1 MGCDGSRPADCSIYK
16 SIYKPS
22 ILDLST
28 PLKEDRA
35 TSLTTLHAAAQPLHL
50 SELICHYLQS
60 RSLRS
65 SNTNLLARPS
75 WITTATFP
83 LGPFLSMHHLPGSV
97 LTSAANQR
105 PYKVTVLASSS
116 SSRARHFLII
126 GPDFHSLVSA
136 TGILC
141 HHHHHPFVYTARI
154 LRGAGSI

>member
-16 SIYKPS
+16 SIYKTS

-35 TSLTTLHAAAQPLHL
+35 TIWTTLHAAAQPLHL

-83 LGPFLSMHHLPGSV
+83 RGFFS
-97 LTSAANQR
+97 
-105 PYKVTVLASSS
+105 
-116 SSRARHFLII
+116 
-126 GPDFHSLVSA
+126 VSA
-136 TGILC
+136 PSTWKCFNQHSASAPLLSYCLGQFSSVKIGNVAQCIDVVNGLS
-141 HHHHHPFVYTARI
+141 VYTIITIYLFVSGPAF
-154 LRGAGSI
+154 SHYWS